1 MFSNKDLRKLII
13 PLIIEQILAVAV
25 GMADTVMVSS
35 VGEAAI
41 SGVSLVDAIAI
52 LLIGLFAA
60 MATGGS
66 VVAAQ
71 HLGAY
76 KNKEAHEAGKQLL
89 LSITILSIV
98 LTAICLI
105 GNRAILE
112 ILYGNVDSGVM
123 SSARTYFY
131 ITALSYPFLAI
142 YNGCAALFRVMGNSQ
157 TSMKTSLIMNGIN
170 IVGNVFFL
178 YVLKMGVEG
187 VAIPTLIS
195 RVVAAVIILVLIRN
209 RDNLIFID
217 DYKNVRFNLPMIKK
231 IAAIGIPNGLENS
244 IFQIGK
250 ILVYGIV
257 ASFGTTAITANAV
270 ATNIAGFSVIPGA
283 AIGLSMITVIGRSV
297 GGHEFDQAKA
307 YTIKLMKITYG
318 IMLVLNIAIIL
329 LINPILSIYSLTA
342 TTKELA
348 LQLAVIHSIMAA
360 LIWPSAFTLPN
371 ALRAANDVRF
381 TMGISVLSMWIFR
394 IVLSYVL
401 AIYFNMGV
409 LGVWIAMFVD
419 WVFRATN
426 FITRFVTGKWLKHV
440 Y

>member
-170 IVGNVFFL
+170 IVGNVFCL

-257 ASFGTTAITANAV
+257 ASFGTAAITANAV
-270 ATNIAGFSVIPGA
+270 ANNIAGVSVIPGA